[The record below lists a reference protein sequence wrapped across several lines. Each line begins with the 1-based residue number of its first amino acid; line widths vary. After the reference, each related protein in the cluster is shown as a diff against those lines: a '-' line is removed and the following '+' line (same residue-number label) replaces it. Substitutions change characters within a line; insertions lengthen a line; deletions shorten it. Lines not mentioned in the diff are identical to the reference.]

1 MRMPSS
7 SSKRGAARIVA
18 AGVALFAAG
27 CSSSG
32 RTASSESAA
41 PTLPSLKTVFASAFT
56 VGAAVNENQFTGQD
70 TRGAALIAS
79 QFNTIT
85 SENVLKWEHVHP
97 RRGEYDFGPGDRY
110 VDFGTKHGMTIIGH
124 TLVWHSQTPR
134 WVFEDS
140 TGKPLTRDALLA
152 VMRDHIH
159 TVVGRYKGRIKG
171 WDVVNEALDEDG
183 SLRKSPWQRIIGDD
197 YVVKAFQYA
206 HEADPAAE
214 LYYNDY
220 SLENKPKR
228 DGAVRLIRMLQDAGV
243 KVAAIGTQ
251 SHVKMDWPS
260 PAQYDST
267 INAFAAT
274 GVKVNVTELDVD
286 VLPRATGGF
295 SADVALRGNATASA
309 NPWPTALPDSM
320 QTALARRYAEIF
332 RVFVAHRDVIDRI
345 TFWGVGDADSWLND
359 WPVPGRT
366 SYPLLFDRNDQPK
379 PAFDSVM
386 ATARMLRANSVT
398 P

>member
-1 MRMPSS
+1 MPSS
-7 SSKRGAARIVA
+7 SSRRAHARIAAAGALLAVA
-18 AGVALFAAG
+18 A
-27 CSSSG
+27 CSSGG
-32 RTASSESAA
+32 RTESTEAVLPARSSLESA
-41 PTLPSLKTVFASAFT
+41 FASAFT
-56 VGAAVNENQFTGQD
+56 VGAAVNDNQFTGRD
-70 TRGAALIAS
+70 ARGAALISA

-85 SENVLKWEHVHP
+85 PENVLKWEHVHP
-97 RRGEYDFGPGDRY
+97 RRGEYDFGPGDAY
-110 VDFGTKHGMTIIGH
+110 VDFGTKNGMTIIGH
-124 TLVWHSQTPR
+124 TLVWHSQTPA
-134 WVFEDS
+134 WVFQDS
-140 TGKPLTRDALLA
+140 AGKPLTRDALLA

-171 WDVVNEALDEDG
+171 WDVVNEALNEDG
-183 SLRKSPWQRIIGDD
+183 SLRRSPWQRIIGDD
-197 YVVKAFQYA
+197 YIVKAFEYA

-220 SLENKPKR
+220 SLENAPKR
-228 DGAVRLIRMLQDAGV
+228 DGAVRLIRQLQNAGV

-260 PAQYDST
+260 PAQFDST

-286 VLPRATGGF
+286 VLPRVTGGV

-309 NPWPTALPDSM
+309 NPWPTALPDSV

-332 RVFVAHRDVIDRI
+332 RVFVAHHEVIDRI

-359 WPVPGRT
+359 WPVRGRT

-386 ATARMLRANSVT
+386 ATARMLRAT
-398 P
+398 PITP